1 MFEFLN
7 ELDPTLKMFW
17 YLALPTSLIF
27 VVQLIMTFIGADGSD
42 GLEADFDSNLDAGG
56 PFQLIS
62 FRNLINFLL
71 GFAWGGISFSN
82 IIQNRSVL
90 IFVAFVIGVLFFLM
104 FVVIM
109 QQLLKFQEDNTVK
122 IQDALH
128 QTGSVYLTIP
138 EQKSGYGKIQ
148 VSIKG
153 SQKEYQAVTVGESI
167 PSGHAIRVV
176 EVMDNNLC
184 VVEKL

>member
-1 MFEFLN
+1 MFEFIN

-17 YLALPTSLIF
+17 YLALPASLIF
-27 VVQLIMTFIGADGSD
+27 IVQLIMTFVGADASD
-42 GLEADFDSNLDAGG
+42 GMDADFDGDLDGGG

-90 IFVAFVIGVLFFLM
+90 IFVAFVIGVAFFLM
-104 FVVIM
+104 FVLIM
-109 QQLLKFQEDNTVK
+109 QQLLKFQEDNTTK
-122 IQDALH
+122 IEDALNH
-128 QTGSVYLTIP
+128 SGSVYLTIP
-138 EQKSGYGKIQ
+138 AEKSGYGKIQ

-153 SQKEYQAVTVGESI
+153 SQKEYQAVTKGESI
-167 PSGHAIRVV
+167 PSGHAIRII
-176 EVMDNNLC
+176 EVMDDSVCL
-184 VVEKL
+184 VEKL

>member
-27 VVQLIMTFIGADGSD
+27 IVQLVMTFLGADASD
-42 GLEADFDSNLDAGG
+42 GMDADFDGDMDGGG
-56 PFQLIS
+56 PFQLLS

-82 IIQNRSVL
+82 IIQNRTTL
-90 IFVAFVIGVLFFLM
+90 IFVAVLIGLAFFFM
-104 FVVIM
+104 FVLIM
-109 QQLLKFQEDNTVK
+109 QQLLKFQEDNTTK
-122 IQDALH
+122 IQDALN

-138 EQKSGYGKIQ
+138 EQKTGYGKIQ

-153 SQKEYQAVTVGESI
+153 SQKEYQAITNGESI
-167 PSGHAIRVV
+167 PSGHAIRIV
-176 EVMDNNLC
+176 EVIEGNVC

>member
-27 VVQLIMTFIGADGSD
+27 IVQLIMTFFGADASD
-42 GLEADFDSNLDAGG
+42 GMDADFDGDLDGSG
-56 PFQLIS
+56 PFQLLS

-82 IIQNRSVL
+82 IIQSRSTLV
-90 IFVAFVIGVLFFLM
+90 FVAFLIGLAFFFM
-104 FVVIM
+104 FVLIM
-109 QQLLKFQEDNTVK
+109 QQLLRFQEDNTTK
-122 IQDALH
+122 IQDALN

-138 EQKSGYGKIQ
+138 EQKNGFGKIQ

-153 SQKEYQAVTVGESI
+153 SQKEYQAVTNGERI
-167 PSGHAIRVV
+167 PSGHAIRIV
-176 EVMDNNLC
+176 EVIDGNVC